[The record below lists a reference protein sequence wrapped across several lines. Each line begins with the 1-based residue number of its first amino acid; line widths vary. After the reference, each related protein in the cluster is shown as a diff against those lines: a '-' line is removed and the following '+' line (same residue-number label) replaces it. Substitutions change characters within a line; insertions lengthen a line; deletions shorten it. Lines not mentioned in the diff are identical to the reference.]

1 MHLRTWTFNRPKQ
14 VLLLKLAYL
23 ILLII
28 AANFAADWVV
38 DALKLELRP
47 SNDDYIHRTII
58 ISAIIFGFLL
68 AVPFVPGAEIGFTLI
83 GMFGPKIIFL
93 VYVCTLAGLLTSYI
107 VGRLISLKALIK
119 LFEDLQLQKPSQ
131 LLRRFEP
138 MGMEDRLAFLVS
150 EAPNRLVPFFLRH
163 RYLALAIVVNLPG
176 NILIGGG
183 GGIALMAGA
192 SRLYSLPGF
201 LATIAI
207 GVSPVPLAILIFGK
221 GILPG

>member
-1 MHLRTWTFNRPKQ
+1 MLLGTWKLDGRVQ
-14 VLLLKLAYL
+14 VLLKLVYL

-47 SNDDYIHRTII
+47 SNDDLIHRTII
-58 ISAIIFGFLL
+58 ISAIIFGVLL
-68 AVPFVPGAEIGFTLI
+68 AVPFVPGAEIGLSLI

-93 VYVCTLAGLLTSYI
+93 VYLCTLAGLLTSFI
-107 VGRLISLKALIK
+107 VGRLISLNALIK
-119 LFEDLQLQKPSQ
+119 LFEDLQFQKPSQ

-138 MGMEDRLAFLVS
+138 LKMEDRLAFLVS

-201 LATIAI
+201 LVTIAI
-207 GVSPVPLAILIFGK
+207 GVSPVPLAVLIFGQ

>member
-1 MHLRTWTFNRPKQ
+1 MLLGTWKLDGRVQ
-14 VLLLKLAYL
+14 VLLKLVYL

-47 SNDDYIHRTII
+47 SNDDLIHRTII

-68 AVPFVPGAEIGFTLI
+68 AVPFVPGAEIGLSLI

-93 VYVCTLAGLLTSYI
+93 VYLCTLAGLLTSFI
-107 VGRLISLKALIK
+107 VGRLISLNALIK
-119 LFEDLQLQKPSQ
+119 LFEDLQFQKPSQ

-138 MGMEDRLAFLVS
+138 LKMEDRLAFLVS

-201 LATIAI
+201 LVTIAI
-207 GVSPVPLAILIFGK
+207 GVSPVPLAVLIFGQ